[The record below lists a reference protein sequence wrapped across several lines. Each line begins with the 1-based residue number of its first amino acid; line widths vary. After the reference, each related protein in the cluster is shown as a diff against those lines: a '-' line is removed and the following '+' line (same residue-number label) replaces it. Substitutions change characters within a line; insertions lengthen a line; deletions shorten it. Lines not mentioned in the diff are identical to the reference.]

1 MTKKRILS
9 SLLLAALFAGAHA
22 GAQVTPLEPAK
33 PLPHIA
39 TDLIFIPAK
48 EARELPMAE
57 WDIVQTGTGEQTG
70 ERVLIAEGA
79 TTFAG
84 AMRVPEGASKYTAR
98 AYKFPTGAAR
108 VLTFRKSDGP
118 VIHQITFESEIFML
132 QGSAEV
138 SVRGEKVTLNKG
150 DAVFLPSGVLRNMKP
165 REDTVV
171 LQFFVGS
178 TAENPRAS
186 VVRAKS
192 LSDSMIT
199 QWSEDGNWKTA
210 RTPQEAKQMKAPKD
224 AAVYFVKRYV
234 FDGNS
239 IRHARLKKGG
249 VTAPTKYNVDVII
262 YVNKGRMIRHENGQ
276 TFEVVAGDALREV
289 EGATGYWEI
298 LEDSEFVATDAP
310 FDPRKPLASP

>member
-1 MTKKRILS
+1 MRIANIVLKS
-9 SLLLAALFAGAHA
+9 AGAALAFAVGCGQAFGQA
-22 GAQVTPLEPAK
+22 TPLEPAQ

-39 TDLIFIPAK
+39 ADLIFIPAK
-48 EARELPMAE
+48 SAQVMPLAE
-57 WDIVQTGTGEQTG
+57 WDVVQKVVGEQTG
-70 ERVLIAEGA
+70 ARVLIGEGAEGVA
-79 TTFAG
+79 RAP
-84 AMRVPEGASKYTAR
+84 RGASKYTAA

-118 VIHQITFESEIFML
+118 VIHQITFESEILML

-138 SVRGEKVTLNKG
+138 TVLGKPVKLSKG

-178 TAENPRAS
+178 TAEKPRSS
-186 VVRAKS
+186 VVYAKDLPETS
-192 LSDSMIT
+192 LA
-199 QWSEDGNWKTA
+199 QWESEGKWITA
-210 RTPQEAKQMKAPKD
+210 RTPEEQSKAPNE
-224 AAVYFVKRYV
+224 AARYSVKRYA

-249 VTAPTKYNVDVII
+249 RTAPAKYDVDVII
-262 YVNKGRMIRHENGQ
+262 YIAKGRMIRHEGDEV
-276 TFEVVAGDALREV
+276 FEVAAGDVLREV
-289 EGATGYWEI
+289 KGATGYWEL
-298 LEDSEFVATDAP
+298 LEDSEFVSTDAP